1 MATITVTNQIASEA
15 LQGQVVTVS
24 LNQTE
29 TVSKLPNLVLG
40 HLCTIGS
47 SSNIGYISSIDTY
60 GTSFKVTPQYPF
72 SSFQSTTVGYLTAAD
87 TVVIS

>member
-1 MATITVTNQIASEA
+1 MSVTVTNQVASNA
-15 LQGQVVTVS
+15 FGGQVVTVS

-29 TVSKLPNLVLG
+29 TVSKLPNLTLG
-40 HLCTIGS
+40 QKCTIGS

-72 SSFQSTTVGYLTAAD
+72 SAFQSTTVGYLTAAD
-87 TVVIS
+87 TVTVS